1 MKIFME
7 PVEVHEPS
15 DKSFPTSLASQ
26 VGCSLHLPT
35 YTDSYDKQKEKMDYD
50 INAMLAMEI

>member
-1 MKIFME
+1 ME

-35 YTDSYDKQKEKMDYD
+35 YTVSCDKQKEKMDYD